1 VEYLLSASI
10 GQEGYCTRGE
20 IPYVS
25 VVVYKIILLPTMNS
39 VGVYYRVAFSALAEN
54 HKGI

>member
-1 VEYLLSASI
+1 MEYYLLSASM
-10 GQEGYCTRGE
+10 EGYCTRGE
-20 IPYVS
+20 IQYVN
-25 VVVYKIILLPTMNS
+25 VDVYKIILLPTMNS